1 MGFKRLWVRILVHIK
16 SSDALRH
23 PLHFALAA
31 DIWKG
36 QSERTF
42 ELMIKTKQS

>member
-1 MGFKRLWVRILVHIK
+1 MGFKGLWVSIFVHIK

-23 PLHFALAA
+23 PLHFALDT
-31 DIWKG
+31 DISKG

-42 ELMIKTKQS
+42 EPMIKRKQS